1 MVATLLVLAPFL
13 WAMAVKGVSKK
24 LELQMLEIGSNSQAI
39 VLPLLLLRYFVA
51 LTAVGWVVSRYVH
64 IAVGFLLVIAIVVV
78 FVSLAAK
85 PVIAFYH
92 RIENHFVTNLNSRQ
106 AQNSFAIPEELEN
119 SFYMD
124 SCTMTAYS
132 PWSGKTLR
140 ECGIRKLFGV
150 NVVSLERAGIIYD
163 LPDKKTQ
170 LLPGDRVTL
179 IGSEDQVSKVRSQIT
194 VEPDMLIHDHS
205 DHNINNYTMVIP
217 EGHALVGRAIKDAR
231 LMMIYNALVIG
242 IKRGDKTMFN
252 PSGNE
257 VFEAGDLVMFIS
269 PQNIDVNELL
279 DHYEETVG
287 TEQE

>member
-287 TEQE
+287 TKQE

>member
-1 MVATLLVLAPFL
+1 
-13 WAMAVKGVSKK
+13 
-24 LELQMLEIGSNSQAI
+24 
-39 VLPLLLLRYFVA
+39 
-51 LTAVGWVVSRYVH
+51 
-64 IAVGFLLVIAIVVV
+64 
-78 FVSLAAK
+78 
-85 PVIAFYH
+85 
-92 RIENHFVTNLNSRQ
+92 
-106 AQNSFAIPEELEN
+106 
-119 SFYMD
+119 MD

-287 TEQE
+287 TKQE